1 MTTTA
6 HEDQFGE
13 ATEKHIAMYSIEEIL
28 RRNVADLELA
38 LKQQAELAEAAEA
51 ELLAVREDNH
61 SMMVE
66 IDELRKELARLR
78 EQEPVGEIHFPP
90 NNQPLEVFWYGEN
103 PNYAVRIGIYA
114 DPKPAA
120 SIVDDAIAQRIAL
133 AVYDYQNRISDEP
146 LMHAINRILIKGSHL
161 LSAEYLAQ
169 MQGPKPAVPAVPE
182 QLKVLLT
189 KCADDPCQCYCCR
202 TKRKA
207 ARALLGEKP

>member
-13 ATEKHIAMYSIEEIL
+13 ATEKHTAMYSIEEIL
-28 RRNVADLELA
+28 RRNVADLELE
-38 LKQQAELAEAAEA
+38 LQRQRERAETAEGE
-51 ELLAVREDNH
+51 
-61 SMMVE
+61 M
-66 IDELRKELARLR
+66 RKAR

-120 SIVDDAIAQRIAL
+120 ASIVDDAIAQRIAL

-146 LMHAINRILIKGSHL
+146 LMHAINNILAKEANSIS
-161 LSAEYLAQ
+161 SQPPALAVLTDEQ
-169 MQGPKPAVPAVPE
+169 IHAAYREALGQSIRERDMPE
-182 QLKVLLT
+182 I
-189 KCADDPCQCYCCR
+189 
-202 TKRKA
+202 RKF
-207 ARALLGEKP
+207 ARALLGAKP